1 MKIGI
6 VSDTHFGYKRWEDDA
21 LSQAREAMLD
31 AAKKCDVMLM
41 PGDLFDSRI
50 PRPETF
56 HDAIKVFQETLNSR
70 KWQAACINREGAPPI
85 CAIHGTHELRGRGL
99 VNPIQILQTISLLTD
114 VHNSTAIY
122 ELEGERVAITGL
134 GGVPEDLAAAAIEK
148 AGFAAHPNAFN
159 IFVFHQ
165 SVSEL
170 MYAGGKSIMS
180 LDDLPKGFDLYVCGH
195 LHKYQ
200 TALDGKL
207 IIPGSTVLTQ
217 LKEEEAGD
225 KGYVIF
231 DTKTGEHEFVPI
243 KTRMF
248 KFSRLEFD
256 NATPTQIQAAVD
268 KEFASILP
276 DKDSRPIVRII
287 IEGTLKEGFS
297 PQDVQIRK
305 PEMPGA
311 VVEIDSKLDIASLK
325 EKIEAIRHARQGK
338 MTVADFGMGILRK
351 QCEEAGL
358 SLQEIDDIFSALIED
373 PALAYEE
380 FMKMQKP
387 EGMSG
392 SGLAAKHPGA
402 EPDKEGKKG
411 KQGKLGA

>member
-1 MKIGI
+1 MRIGI
-6 VSDTHFGYKRWEDDA
+6 VSDTHFGYKRWEADA
-21 LSQAREAMLD
+21 LSQATDALLD
-31 AAKKCDVMLM
+31 AAKKCDVILM
-41 PGDLFDSRI
+41 PGDIFDSRI

-56 HDAIKVFQETLNSR
+56 HDSIKALQATLASK
-70 KWQAACINREGAPPI
+70 KWAAKCINRPGAPPI
-85 CAIHGTHELRGRGL
+85 AAIHGTHELRGREL
-99 VNPIQILQTISLLTD
+99 VNPIQILETIGLLAD

-122 ELEGERVAITGL
+122 ELDGRRVAITGL

-148 AGFAAHPNAFN
+148 AGFAPHPNAFN

-217 LKEEEAGD
+217 LKEEEAGP

-231 DTKTGEHEFVPI
+231 DSATGKHEFVPV
-243 KTRMF
+243 KTREFIF
-248 KFSRLEFD
+248 KKLRFD
-256 NATPTQIQAAVD
+256 NATPTQIQDAVD
-268 KEFASILP
+268 REFSQILAEGRA
-276 DKDSRPIVRII
+276 KPIVRIV
-287 IEGTLKEGFS
+287 IEGTLKDGFS
-297 PQDVQIRK
+297 PQDVRILK

-311 VVEIDSKLDIASLK
+311 VIEVDSKLDMASLK

-338 MTVADFGMGILRK
+338 MTVAEFGMGILRK
-351 QCEEAGL
+351 QCADAGIAGL
-358 SLQEIDDIFSALIED
+358 DVDDAFSTLIED
-373 PALAYEE
+373 TDAAYES
-380 FMKMQKP
+380 FMAIEAP
-387 EGMSG
+387 RE
-392 SGLAAKHPGA
+392 
-402 EPDKEGKKG
+402 
-411 KQGKLGA
+411 KQA

>member
-6 VSDTHFGYKRWEDDA
+6 VSDTHFGYRRWEGDA
-21 LSQAREAMLD
+21 LSQAKEAMLD
-31 AAKKCDVMLM
+31 AAGKSDLILM
-41 PGDLFDSRI
+41 PGDIFDTKI

-56 HDAIKVFQETLNSR
+56 HEAIKVFQATLNSK
-70 KWQAACINREGAPPI
+70 KWAVKCANLPGMPPI
-85 CAIHGTHELRGRGL
+85 AAIHGTHELRGREL
-99 VNPIQILQTISLLTD
+99 VNPIQILQTINLITD
-114 VHNSTAIY
+114 VHNKTAIY
-122 ELEGERVAITGL
+122 ELAGERVAITGL

-148 AGFAAHPNAFN
+148 AGFAPHPNAFN

-180 LDDLPKGFDLYVCGH
+180 LDDLPKGFDLYICGH

-231 DTKTGEHEFVPI
+231 DTKTREHEFIPV
-243 KTRMF
+243 KTREFIF
-248 KFSRLEFD
+248 KRLKFE
-256 NATPTQIQAAVD
+256 NATPTEIQKALD
-268 KEFASILP
+268 TEFANILLELHEKEGHAGKLP
-276 DKDSRPIVRII
+276 EQANEMPIIRII
-287 IEGTLKEGFS
+287 IEGTLKDGFT
-297 PQDVQIRK
+297 PQDVDMRK

-311 VVEIDSKLDIASLK
+311 IIEIDSKLDIASLK

-338 MTVADFGMGILRK
+338 MTVADFGMSILRK
-351 QCEEAGL
+351 QCADSGFAAIDVDDAFNTLIDDTDIAYEAFMKIEKPKETQGKEAG
-358 SLQEIDDIFSALIED
+358 S
-373 PALAYEE
+373 
-380 FMKMQKP
+380 
-387 EGMSG
+387 
-392 SGLAAKHPGA
+392 
-402 EPDKEGKKG
+402 KEGK
-411 KQGKLGA
+411 L